1 MRQGKLIEK
10 GSCQTADKEKVYGKH
25 RERGERER
33 GKGRETRGHAF
44 NKSIT

>member
-25 RERGERER
+25 RERGER
-33 GKGRETRGHAF
+33 GKGKGEGDTRTRF
-44 NKSIT
+44 

>member
-25 RERGERER
+25 RERGERGE
-33 GKGRETRGHAF
+33 GRETRGHAF